1 MRYVALVALGGSL
14 LVAGCGDDAAAGDV
28 RCNGIGELTPLTSPA
43 VTHHFP
49 IEHDGLNREYRLYVP
64 PDYDGRS
71 PMPLV
76 FNFHG
81 YTSNMDQQILFSDL
95 NSKSMAEADA
105 GRGGFLV
112 AYPNGVGSLR
122 SWNGGFCCG
131 DASINGVDD
140 VGFALE
146 VIEDI
151 ADKGCIDRSRI
162 YTTGMSNGGFMS
174 HRLGC
179 EAASTFAAV
188 GSVTGAL
195 GILPNQC
202 QPSRPMPI
210 IQLHG
215 TADTL
220 VNYDNAVVPSIEAWA
235 AINGCNDAPTQ
246 SFSMGDSVCD
256 TYDGCDDDVEVIL
269 CTVDGG
275 GHCWF
280 GQEFCPIGATS
291 TDLVS
296 NDHLWDFFSRYQL
309 AR

>member
-1 MRYVALVALGGSL
+1 MRYLALVALGGSV
-14 LVAGCGDDAAAGDV
+14 LVAGCGDDAGDV
-28 RCNGIGELTPLTSPA
+28 RCRGIGELTPLTNPA
-43 VTHHFP
+43 TTHLFA
-49 IEHDGLNREYRLYVP
+49 IEHDGLAREYRLYVP
-64 PDYDGRS
+64 PGYDGRS
-71 PMPLV
+71 AMPLV

-81 YTSNMDQQILFSDL
+81 FMSNMDQQIPFSGM
-95 NSKSMAEADA
+95 NAKAAAE
-105 GRGGFLV
+105 GFLV
-112 AYPNGVGSLR
+112 AYPNGVSE
-122 SWNGGFCCG
+122 SWNGGLCCG
-131 DASINGVDD
+131 EASITNVDD
-140 VGFALE
+140 LGFALD

-151 ADKGCIDRSRI
+151 AGKGCIDRSRI

-179 EAASTFAAV
+179 DAADTFAAV

-195 GILPNQC
+195 GILPATC
-202 QPSRPMPI
+202 QPSRPMPV

-215 TADTL
+215 TEDTL
-220 VNYDNAVVPSIEAWA
+220 VDYDNLVVPTMEAWV
-235 AINGCNDAPTQ
+235 AINGCNATPTQ
-246 SFSMGDSVCD
+246 TFAMGDSVCD

-280 GQEFCPIGATS
+280 GQEFCPPTLGATS